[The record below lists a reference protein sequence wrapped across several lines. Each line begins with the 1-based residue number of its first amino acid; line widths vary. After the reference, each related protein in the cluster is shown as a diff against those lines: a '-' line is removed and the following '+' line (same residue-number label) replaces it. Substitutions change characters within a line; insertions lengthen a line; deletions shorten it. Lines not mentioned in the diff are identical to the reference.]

1 MIARLPARTHRRPG
15 RARQRGATLAVALI
29 FLVLMSLFAVS
40 AFLGSS
46 TNLRVVGN
54 MQVRQ
59 EALAA
64 AQVAIEQTISGIQFA
79 EAPAAVAGN
88 PVNVDTD
95 GNSVTDYVVRMTPQ
109 PACYRVKPIKNS
121 ELNVNVAADL
131 TCIRSGVVT
140 NPGQDATEAAA
151 LADNSLCANTEW
163 NLRAEVTD
171 ARTGAVVAVN
181 QGVAVRVLD
190 ADAATYCK

>member
-1 MIARLPARTHRRPG
+1 MIARPPARTHRQPRRG
-15 RARQRGATLAVALI
+15 RQRGATLAVALI

-64 AQVAIEQTISGIQFA
+64 AQVAIEQTISSIQFA

-109 PACYRVKPIKNS
+109 PAC
-121 ELNVNVAADL
+121 
-131 TCIRSGVVT
+131 
-140 NPGQDATEAAA
+140 
-151 LADNSLCANTEW
+151 
-163 NLRAEVTD
+163 
-171 ARTGAVVAVN
+171 
-181 QGVAVRVLD
+181 
-190 ADAATYCK
+190 

>member
-1 MIARLPARTHRRPG
+1 MIARLPARTHRRAG

-40 AFLGSS
+40 AFLSSS

-64 AQVAIEQTISGIQFA
+64 AQVAIEQTISSIQFA